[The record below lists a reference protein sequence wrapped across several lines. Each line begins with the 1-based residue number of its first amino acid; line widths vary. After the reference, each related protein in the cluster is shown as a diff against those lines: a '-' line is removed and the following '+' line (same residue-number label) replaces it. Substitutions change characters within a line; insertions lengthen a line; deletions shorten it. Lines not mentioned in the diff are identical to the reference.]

1 MMPSVLPLKVA
12 VLWCAAK
19 KTLSV
24 GRHHAAPIFSMKFAF
39 LRHRAKLFAGRETG
53 GGTQMNIER
62 RPILAATGATALGG
76 LPWRSARAQASN
88 TIKIGLLSDM
98 SGPYRDINGPVS
110 LAATRLAIQEF
121 GARGFQV
128 ELISADHQNRPDVA
142 LNIARQWYDRDG
154 VDMILNLAASS
165 VALAVAELTREKN
178 KVTIATSTA
187 SSDMTGRACTP
198 NSLHW
203 SYDTYMVSKSTGGA
217 TVRSGGDTW
226 FFITADYAFGHA
238 LERDTA
244 NFVRAAGGRIVGQV
258 RTPFPGTTDFSSYLL
273 QAQASRAKVIG
284 LANAGTDTINCVK
297 QAAEFGIM
305 RRGIKL
311 ASMLMVLPDVHA
323 LGLEAAAGT
332 ICTESFYWDLNDRTR
347 SLVRRVHAISGP
359 AAMGMSHA
367 GDYSGTLHYL
377 KAVADVGIQTA
388 KASGAAVVARMK
400 AMPTDDDAFGPGT
413 IRADGRKI
421 HPAYLFEV
429 KRPEES
435 KGPFDYYKLLET
447 TAAGEA
453 FRPLAEGGC
462 SLIRS

>member
-1 MMPSVLPLKVA
+1 M
-12 VLWCAAK
+12 
-19 KTLSV
+19 TL
-24 GRHHAAPIFSMKFAF
+24 
-39 LRHRAKLFAGRETG
+39 
-53 GGTQMNIER
+53 ER
-62 RPILAATGATALGG
+62 RPILAAAGAATLGG
-76 LPWRSARAQASN
+76 LPWRSARAQAAN

-128 ELISADHQNRPDVA
+128 EMISADHQNRPDVA

-217 TVRSGGDTW
+217 AVRAGGDTW

-244 NFVRAAGGRIVGQV
+244 NFVRSAGGRVVGQV

-323 LGLEAAAGT
+323 LGLEAAGGT

-377 KAVADVGIQTA
+377 KAAASVGIQTA
-388 KASGAAVVARMK
+388 KASGADVVARMK
-400 AMPTDDDAFGPGT
+400 AMPTDDDAFGPGS

-447 TAAGEA
+447 TPAEEA

-462 SLIRS
+462 PMIRS

>member
-1 MMPSVLPLKVA
+1 MTLK
-12 VLWCAAK
+12 
-19 KTLSV
+19 
-24 GRHHAAPIFSMKFAF
+24 
-39 LRHRAKLFAGRETG
+39 
-53 GGTQMNIER
+53 R
-62 RPILAATGATALGG
+62 RPILAAAGAATLGG
-76 LPWRSARAQASN
+76 LPWRSARAQAAN

-128 ELISADHQNRPDVA
+128 EMISADHQNRPDVA

-217 TVRSGGDTW
+217 AVRAGGDTW

-244 NFVRAAGGRIVGQV
+244 NFVRGAGGRVVGQV

-323 LGLEAAAGT
+323 LGLEAAGGT

-367 GDYSGTLHYL
+367 GDYSGSLHYL
-377 KAVADVGIQTA
+377 KAVASVGIQNA
-388 KASGAAVVARMK
+388 KASGADVVARMK
-400 AMPTDDDAFGPGT
+400 AMPTDDDAFGPGS

-447 TAAGEA
+447 TPAQEA